1 MNDRCRMLRALKA
14 QGRQRCAMATVIA
27 VEGSA
32 YRHAGAKMLI
42 AEDGTAHGVISAGC
56 LEEDLRHRA
65 VEVMAAGRPLSLTYD
80 LRAEDDLSWGRGA
93 GCNGRV
99 TVYVE
104 PCAWTDGA
112 EGGGASVW
120 ARAAACLERG
130 AQVVHARRL
139 RGGGEAIGA
148 GDEASGTGPR
158 PRPEA
163 PPRPEEGSRW
173 AGRQGGGEA
182 ALLPEDEHGREDR
195 RGGAGEAEAAVQ
207 PERAGYRDDGGD
219 SWRGGERDDG
229 PGLFYAEDGEM
240 FGRAAGLEAPDGW
253 LLAALDRFLARGAA
267 IGTVPLPAGE
277 GMLLLELYRPPERL
291 IVFGAGPDT
300 EPLVRLAAAADFA
313 VTVVDPREARCSAA
327 HYPDARLVALHPE
340 TYLARHPIPA
350 DAFVLVMTHGF
361 AQDREIVRRLMAAPP
376 RYAGVL
382 GARGRTERLVAPDP
396 VPGWLR
402 APVGADIGAEGPEE
416 IAVSIVAELIGHRSG
431 RRRRRT

>member
-14 QGRQRCAMATVIA
+14 LGRQRCAMATVIA

-42 AEDGTAHGVISAGC
+42 GEDGAAHGVISAGC
-56 LEEDLRHRA
+56 LEEDLPHRA
-65 VEVMAAGRPLSLTYD
+65 GEVIAVGRPMSLTYD

-104 PCAWTDGA
+104 PCAWADGA
-112 EGGGASVW
+112 GGGASLW
-120 ARAAACLERG
+120 ARASACLERG
-130 AQVVHARRL
+130 ARLVHARRL
-139 RGGGEAIGA
+139 RGECLAIGA
-148 GDEASGTGPR
+148 EDEASGAR
-158 PRPEA
+158 PHPNSEA
-163 PPRPEEGSRW
+163 PSRP
-173 AGRQGGGEA
+173 AEA
-182 ALLPEDEHGREDR
+182 ALRPERGDDPDAGGVSGCGGKREDV
-195 RGGAGEAEAAVQ
+195 A
-207 PERAGYRDDGGD
+207 
-219 SWRGGERDDG
+219 
-229 PGLFYAEDGEM
+229 GLFYAEDGET
-240 FGRAAGLEAPDGW
+240 FGSAAGLGTADGW
-253 LLAALDRFLARGAA
+253 LLPALGRFLASGAA
-267 IGTVPLPAGE
+267 IAIVPLPAGE
-277 GMLLLELYRPPERL
+277 GALLLELYRPPERL

-300 EPLVRLAAAADFA
+300 ELLVRLAAAADFA

-361 AQDREIVRRLMAAPP
+361 AQDRQIVRRLLQAPP

-416 IAVSIVAELIGHRSG
+416 IAVSIVAELIAHRSG
-431 RRRRRT
+431 RRRRPA